1 MASAK
6 DFIVGDDKGWTTNF
20 NYQAW
25 AKGKNFRVGDRLVFK
40 YPVGSHNVFKVSGPG
55 FQNCI
60 KPPLSEAL
68 KTGNDVIVLAT
79 PGQKW
84 YICGVANHCDKAGM
98 RLSIFVNA
106 KPSPPI
112 HVPSPSSPLRKPKD
126 FIVGDERGWTKFVDY
141 QAWANGKDFRVGD
154 KLVFNYRVGV
164 HNVFKVTEGSFFNC
178 IKSPLEKPRTSGKD
192 IIVLKTPGQKFY
204 LCGVADHCAKAG
216 MKLFINVN

>member
-1 MASAK
+1 MDSYVPFQSKFA
-6 DFIVGDDKGWTTNF
+6 
-20 NYQAW
+20 
-25 AKGKNFRVGDRLVFK
+25 VFK
-40 YPVGSHNVFKVSGPG
+40 YSVGSHNVFKVNGTG

-126 FIVGDERGWTKFVDY
+126 FIVGDERGWTKFFDY

-154 KLVFNYRVGV
+154 RLGISQNLDLFSFVILCLFI
-164 HNVFKVTEGSFFNC
+164 VFKISFVHHYSWPF
-178 IKSPLEKPRTSGKD
+178 
-192 IIVLKTPGQKFY
+192 
-204 LCGVADHCAKAG
+204 
-216 MKLFINVN
+216 